1 MKFFSEHKVAVILSG
16 CALLIIALT
25 VYMGLNSS
33 QTTAMEN
40 AVKTTTT
47 PVQRFFGNIG
57 SGISDV
63 THSIGRIK
71 ELRNRVDEL
80 TRQNTEYERQ
90 LNENSEMM
98 EENDRLKR
106 MLELRDD
113 NPDLNMVAASVAADE
128 PSNWFSGFT
137 IDKGRNSGLEQDQ
150 VVISS
155 DGFLIGK
162 ISRVGNNWADVMTVI
177 DPGFSA
183 GTMVERSRD
192 LGVSAG
198 DSELRYNKQFKMSYL
213 TRETDIREG
222 DYIITT
228 GLGGIFPSGLRL
240 GKVAEI
246 KEDTATMSRYAV
258 VDLSVDL
265 KDVRQVFV
273 ITNNFDVVAD
283 EENANM
289 KAAREEAE
297 KKQDELDRESS
308 EVEDS
313 RDDNS
318 DENSDDSDDNNE
330 NEEENESDNVE

>member
-47 PVQRFFGNIG
+47 PVQRFFSNLG

-71 ELRNRVDEL
+71 ELRIQYN
-80 TRQNTEYERQ
+80 EYERQ
-90 LNENSEMM
+90 LKENSEMM

-297 KKQDELDRESS
+297 KKQEELDRESS
-308 EVEDS
+308 EEEDS

-318 DENSDDSDDNNE
+318 DENSDDSDDNSE